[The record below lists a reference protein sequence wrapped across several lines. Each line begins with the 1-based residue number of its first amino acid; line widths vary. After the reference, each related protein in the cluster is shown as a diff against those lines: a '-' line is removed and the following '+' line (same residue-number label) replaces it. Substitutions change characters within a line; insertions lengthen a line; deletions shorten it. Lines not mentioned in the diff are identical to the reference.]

1 MVISLST
8 APQNCRIHW
17 MSVLQE
23 SGDSTQHITS
33 VKPVNDKDRLD
44 TDTLSRHRSVST
56 WRQAYP
62 FLTPKCQYLDAYP
75 FPTPKCQYLDAYPFP
90 TPKCQYLDVY
100 PFPTP
105 KCQYLDAYPFH
116 DTEVSVLGS
125 ILLGCGPNP
134 TLQPS

>member
-1 MVISLST
+1 MGRATNRDIRLETMVISLST

-33 VKPVNDKDRLD
+33 VKPVNDRDRLD
-44 TDTLSRHRSVST
+44 TDTLSQHRSVST
-56 WRQAYP
+56 WRIS
-62 FLTPKCQYLDAYP
+62 
-75 FPTPKCQYLDAYPFP
+75 FPNTEVSVLGRPFP

-105 KCQYLDAYPFH
+105 KCQ
-116 DTEVSVLGS
+116 
-125 ILLGCGPNP
+125 
-134 TLQPS
+134 